1 MVLETHHPAAVY
13 SNWCTGS
20 ASRISWPMKM
30 MGPSGTVS
38 KWVCQCTAPPPG
50 SIMRWLRSFLC
61 SDWLEEPSA
70 ESEVLSLVL
79 LLLLLLLLLLVSEVL
94 IPVALRFAAFSPSLL
109 PLLLPET
116 DFVVVDVSS
125 HAATG
130 KGLAFKALR
139 CSTLK

>member
-79 LLLLLLLLLLVSEVL
+79 LLLLPSLRVSEVL

>member
-79 LLLLLLLLLLVSEVL
+79 LLLLQSLLVSEVL
-94 IPVALRFAAFSPSLL
+94 IPVALRIAAFSPSLL

>member
-79 LLLLLLLLLLVSEVL
+79 LLLLQSLLVSEVL
-94 IPVALRFAAFSPSLL
+94 FPVALRIAAFSPSLL

>member
-79 LLLLLLLLLLVSEVL
+79 LLLLLLPSLRVSEVL

>member
-79 LLLLLLLLLLVSEVL
+79 LQLLPSLRVSEVL